1 MVLFLSPQR
10 GSGWCNFLQ
19 WKSSDCMWDKR
30 DLLKSGCG
38 NLSGDVNQEKRVE
51 IRDRYPVYS
60 MH

>member
-1 MVLFLSPQR
+1 
-10 GSGWCNFLQ
+10 
-19 WKSSDCMWDKR
+19 MWDKR